1 MIKYRFDPPARIL
14 KYGWYVAVKG
24 SDLFYLHRD
33 GEVREGTARCGDVD
47 GEYSGYF
54 TTKRD
59 ASLAIMRRMDQQEFN
74 E

>member
-1 MIKYRFDPPARIL
+1 MIKYRFDPPAQLL

-24 SDLFYLHRD
+24 SDLLYLHRD
-33 GEVREGTARCGDVD
+33 GEVRKGTTRSGDVD
-47 GEYSGYF
+47 GERSGYF